1 GCIGADG
8 GSGLAGSV
16 QRSQKSEG
24 FDWLWPVSSG
34 GGTVITSETVFTN
47 DVHRWHR
54 GMLREEKQYFSVVAD
69 VIVGIAVGIAEDAYQ
84 NAIVG
89 QL

>member
-1 GCIGADG
+1 MGCIGADG

-34 GGTVITSETVFTN
+34 GGTVITSETVFTKTSTGGTEACCGKRN
-47 DVHRWHR
+47 NI
-54 GMLREEKQYFSVVAD
+54 SP
-69 VIVGIAVGIAEDAYQ
+69 
-84 NAIVG
+84 
-89 QL
+89 